1 MILNTNHKQAI
12 QLMIL
17 DRWNP
22 REQSR
27 KVANHLGVQPKTV
40 KYWRLDPDF
49 IAEYKRQLDIYQK
62 NFEDVKLADRKERV
76 KELDKLYHRIPE
88 RRVQLKVKVL
98 DAIARE
104 VGDVR
109 DTHIHKHMVEQFGVN
124 APPAADNYEEWV
136 KQNQQ
141 MEEMQ
146 LLQEAVP
153 VEGEVIQEEVG
164 NEDPSD
170 EA

>member
-1 MILNTNHKQAI
+1 MNLNSTHKQAI

-22 REQSR
+22 RQQSR
-27 KVANHLGVQPKTV
+27 KVANHLGVQPATV
-40 KYWRLDPDF
+40 KDWRNNEDF

-62 NFEDVKLADRKERV
+62 NFDDIKLADRKERV
-76 KELDKLYHRIPE
+76 KELDALYHRIPE
-88 RRVQLKVKVL
+88 ARVQLKVKVL

-124 APPAADNYEEWV
+124 APPAADNYEDWV

-141 MEEMQ
+141 MEEMLQ
-146 LLQEAVP
+146 LQEAIP
-153 VEGEVIQEEVG
+153 ADAEVIEEERDG
-164 NEDPSD
+164 K
-170 EA
+170 A

>member
-1 MILNTNHKQAI
+1 MNLNSTHKQAI

-22 REQSR
+22 RQQSR
-27 KVANHLGVQPKTV
+27 KVANHLGVQPATV
-40 KYWRLDPDF
+40 KDWRNNEDF

-62 NFEDVKLADRKERV
+62 NFDDIKLADRKERV
-76 KELDKLYHRIPE
+76 KELDALYRRIPE
-88 RRVQLKVKVL
+88 ARVQLKVKVL

-124 APPAADNYEEWV
+124 APPAADNYEDWV

-141 MEEMQ
+141 MEEMLQ
-146 LLQEAVP
+146 LQEAIP
-153 VEGEVIQEEVG
+153 ADAEVIEEA
-164 NEDPSD
+164 D

>member
-27 KVANHLGVQPKTV
+27 KVANHLGVKRDTV
-40 KYWRLDPDF
+40 KGWRVDPDF

-62 NFEDVKLADRKERV
+62 NFDDVQLADRKERV
-76 KELDKLYHRIPE
+76 KELDKLYKRIPE
-88 RRVQLKVKVL
+88 ARVQLKVKVL

-136 KQNQQ
+136 KQNTQ
-141 MEEMQ
+141 MEEMLQ
-146 LLQEAVP
+146 LQEAVP
-153 VEGEVIQEEVG
+153 TEAKVIEEA
-164 NEDPSD
+164 D
-170 EA
+170 ET

>member
-1 MILNTNHKQAI
+1 MNLNSTNKQAI

-22 REQSR
+22 RQQSR
-27 KVANHLGVQPKTV
+27 KVANHLGVQPATV
-40 KYWRLDPDF
+40 KDWRNNEDF

-62 NFEDVKLADRKERV
+62 NFDDIKLADRKERV
-76 KELDKLYHRIPE
+76 KELDALYHRIPE
-88 RRVQLKVKVL
+88 ARVQLKVKVL

-124 APPAADNYEEWV
+124 APPAADNYEDWV

-141 MEEMQ
+141 MEEMLQ
-146 LLQEAVP
+146 LQEAIP
-153 VEGEVIQEEVG
+153 ADAEVIEEA
-164 NEDPSD
+164 D

>member
-1 MILNTNHKQAI
+1 MNLNSTHKQAI

-22 REQSR
+22 RQQSR
-27 KVANHLGVQPKTV
+27 KVANHLGVQPATV
-40 KYWRLDPDF
+40 KDWRNNEDF

-62 NFEDVKLADRKERV
+62 NFDDIKLADRKERV
-76 KELDKLYHRIPE
+76 KELDALYHRIPE
-88 RRVQLKVKVL
+88 ARVQLKVKVL

-124 APPAADNYEEWV
+124 APPAADNYEDWV

-141 MEEMQ
+141 MEEMLQ
-146 LLQEAVP
+146 LQEAIP
-153 VEGEVIQEEVG
+153 ADAEVIEG
-164 NEDPSD
+164 TD

>member
-1 MILNTNHKQAI
+1 MNLNSTHKQAI

-22 REQSR
+22 RQQSR
-27 KVANHLGVQPKTV
+27 KVANHLGVQPATV
-40 KYWRLDPDF
+40 KDWRNNEDF

-62 NFEDVKLADRKERV
+62 NFDDIKLADRKERV
-76 KELDKLYHRIPE
+76 KELDALYRRIPE
-88 RRVQLKVKVL
+88 ARVQLKVKVL

-124 APPAADNYEEWV
+124 APPAADNYEDWV

-141 MEEMQ
+141 MEEMLQ
-146 LLQEAVP
+146 LQEAIP
-153 VEGEVIQEEVG
+153 ADAEVIEET
-164 NEDPSD
+164 D

>member
-1 MILNTNHKQAI
+1 MNLNSPHKQAI

-22 REQSR
+22 RAQAR
-27 KVANHLGVQPKTV
+27 KVAHHLGVQPATV
-40 KYWRLDPDF
+40 KGWRNNEDF

-62 NFEDVKLADRKERV
+62 NFEDVRLADRKERV
-76 KELDKLYHRIPE
+76 KELDALYSKIPE
-88 RRVQLKVKVL
+88 KRTHLKIKVL
-98 DAIARE
+98 EAIAKE

-124 APPAADNYEEWV
+124 APPAADTYEEWV

-146 LLQEAVP
+146 QLQQLQEAIPAEATVIE
-153 VEGEVIQEEVG
+153 EGK
-164 NEDPSD
+164 D

>member
-1 MILNTNHKQAI
+1 MNLNSTHKQAI

-22 REQSR
+22 RAQAR
-27 KVANHLGVQPKTV
+27 KVAHHLGVQPATV
-40 KYWRLDPDF
+40 KGWRNNEDF
-49 IAEYKRQLDIYQK
+49 VAEYKRQLDIYQK
-62 NFEDVKLADRKERV
+62 NFEDVRLADRKERV
-76 KELDKLYHRIPE
+76 KELDALYSKIPE
-88 RRVQLKVKVL
+88 KRTHLKIKVL
-98 DAIARE
+98 EAIAKE

-124 APPAADNYEEWV
+124 APPAADTYEEWV

-146 LLQEAVP
+146 QLQEAIPAEARVIE
-153 VEGEVIQEEVG
+153 EGK
-164 NEDPSD
+164 D

>member
-27 KVANHLGVQPKTV
+27 KVANHLGVKRDTV
-40 KYWRLDPDF
+40 TGGRVDPDF
-49 IAEYKRQLDIYQK
+49 IAENTRQLDIYQK
-62 NFEDVKLADRKERV
+62 NFDDVQLADRKERV
-76 KELDKLYHRIPE
+76 KELDKLYRRIPE
-88 RRVQLKVKVL
+88 ARVQLKVKVL

-136 KQNQQ
+136 KQNTQ
-141 MEEMQ
+141 MEEMLQ
-146 LLQEAVP
+146 LQEAVP
-153 VEGEVIQEEVG
+153 TEAKVIEEGE
-164 NEDPSD
+164 DAS
-170 EA
+170 

>member
-1 MILNTNHKQAI
+1 MNLNSTHKQAI

-22 REQSR
+22 RQQSR
-27 KVANHLGVQPKTV
+27 KVANHLGVQPATV
-40 KYWRLDPDF
+40 KDWRNNEDF

-62 NFEDVKLADRKERV
+62 NFDDIKLADRKERV
-76 KELDKLYHRIPE
+76 KELDALYHRIPE
-88 RRVQLKVKVL
+88 ARVQLKVKVL

-124 APPAADNYEEWV
+124 APPAADNYEDWV

-141 MEEMQ
+141 MEEMLQ
-146 LLQEAVP
+146 LQEAIP
-153 VEGEVIQEEVG
+153 ADAEVIEEA
-164 NEDPSD
+164 NE
-170 EA
+170 A

>member
-1 MILNTNHKQAI
+1 MNLNSTHKQAI

-22 REQSR
+22 RQQSR
-27 KVANHLGVQPKTV
+27 KVANHLGVQPATV
-40 KYWRLDPDF
+40 KDWRNNEDF

-62 NFEDVKLADRKERV
+62 NFDDIKLADRKERV
-76 KELDKLYHRIPE
+76 KELDALYHRIPE
-88 RRVQLKVKVL
+88 ARVQLKVKVL

-124 APPAADNYEEWV
+124 APPAADNYEDWV

-141 MEEMQ
+141 MEEMLQ
-146 LLQEAVP
+146 LQEAIP
-153 VEGEVIQEEVG
+153 ADAEVIEEA
-164 NEDPSD
+164 D